1 MAQRT
6 IIIVKDDNSEKS
18 YLLESFNKDVI
29 MMGKAQDCDIRV
41 DSNKASEYHGCF
53 YKKDN
58 EWYYQ
63 DNNSTFGS
71 SVNGSR
77 ITSTVLNNGLKIVL
91 DSSMNTDASIVD
103 VMIDKGSP
111 QNGGYFDQKQSGYI
125 NNYSNGGQSGY
136 NVVNDGQLYRTDQR
150 FNTGTIYRQ
159 QEYSGPS
166 YNVWGIVAGAVWAV
180 IGIVGIVNLIRSFG
194 ILQEL
199 EDITRASSGGGL
211 AIILMIICFIAA
223 VVGTVIITIALLWN
237 HDKKT
242 MCISAYL
249 IAYGYM
255 GIIVAIIL
263 LLAIIAEGNFG
274 ALFESSNF
282 VMLIFA
288 AVLQSISLILLARCF
303 NKNNN
308 KEKIYNGIYVP
319 IICFA
324 IAWILVMIMVSSNGS
339 ILTSRS
345 NAKLTILDYLPLFSI
360 WMSIAW
366 TAAVVFS
373 CVYLHVDEVP
383 YLSERFSI
391 NRYGTGYGNQ
401 YFMQNNNQYSQNN
414 IQGQGYNQYSPN
426 SNGNNYQN
434 YYNNPFGKQQ

>member
-71 SVNGSR
+71 SVNGRR
-77 ITSTVLNNGLKIVL
+77 ITSTILNNGLKIVL
-91 DSSMNTDASIVD
+91 DSLMNTDASVVD

-111 QNGGYFDQKQSGYI
+111 RNSEYYNQNQAGSYI

-136 NVVNDGQLYRTDQR
+136 NVENNGQLYRTDQR
-150 FNTGTIYRQ
+150 FNTGTIYMQ

-194 ILQEL
+194 ILQDL
-199 EDITRASSGGGL
+199 EDIARASSGGGL

-242 MCISAYL
+242 MSISAYL
-249 IAYGYM
+249 IAYGFT

-282 VMLIFA
+282 VMFIFA
-288 AVLQSISLILLARCF
+288 AVLEIISLILLARCF

-308 KEKIYNGIYVP
+308 KEKIYNSIYVP

-339 ILTSRS
+339 ILSSRS
-345 NAKLTILDYLPLFSI
+345 NTKLTILDYLPLFSI

-366 TAAVVFS
+366 TAAVVLS

-391 NRYGTGYGNQ
+391 NRYVTGYGNQ
-401 YFMQNNNQYSQNN
+401 YFMQNN
-414 IQGQGYNQYSPN
+414 IQGQGYNQYSSN

>member
-111 QNGGYFDQKQSGYI
+111 RNSEYYNQNQAGSYI

-136 NVVNDGQLYRTDQR
+136 NVENNGQLYRTDQR
-150 FNTGTIYRQ
+150 FNTGTIYMQ

-194 ILQEL
+194 ILQDL
-199 EDITRASSGGGL
+199 EDIARASSGGGL

-242 MCISAYL
+242 MSISAYL
-249 IAYGYM
+249 IAYGFT

-282 VMLIFA
+282 VMFIFA
-288 AVLQSISLILLARCF
+288 AVLEIISLILLARCF

-308 KEKIYNGIYVP
+308 KEKIYNSIYVP

-339 ILTSRS
+339 ILSSR
-345 NAKLTILDYLPLFSI
+345 
-360 WMSIAW
+360 
-366 TAAVVFS
+366 
-373 CVYLHVDEVP
+373 
-383 YLSERFSI
+383 
-391 NRYGTGYGNQ
+391 
-401 YFMQNNNQYSQNN
+401 
-414 IQGQGYNQYSPN
+414 
-426 SNGNNYQN
+426 
-434 YYNNPFGKQQ
+434 